1 MPVELWLAYAVT
13 VCLLVMVPGPVVG
26 VVVAIAG
33 AAGRRPA
40 LAMTAGASVS
50 IALQLSAAALGLAS
64 ILALAGHAFE
74 VLRWVCAAYLVY
86 MAVRLWRAPV
96 ETDSADATARPV
108 SDRAG
113 FVQGFLV
120 SSTNPKSLVFFAAF
134 FPQFIDP
141 ARPVWLQLLILTVTF
156 QAVFTAGV
164 TTYAIAA
171 ARLGRFA
178 GRPGLARV
186 RNRVLA
192 SFLAAGGVGLA
203 VLRR

>member
-1 MPVELWLAYAVT
+1 MPLELWLAYAVT
-13 VCLLVMVPGPVVG
+13 VSLLVMVPGPVVG
-26 VVVAIAG
+26 AVIATAG

-40 LAMTAGASVS
+40 LAATAGASVS
-50 IALQLSAAALGLAS
+50 IALQLTAAAVGLAS
-64 ILALAGHAFE
+64 LMAVMGQAFE

-86 MAVRLWRAPV
+86 MAVKLWRAPV
-96 ETDSADATARPV
+96 EDPGAGRQPV
-108 SDRAG
+108 SDSAG

-141 ARPVWLQLLILTVTF
+141 TGATAMQLLVLALTF
-156 QAVFTAGV
+156 QVVFTTGV
-164 TTYAIAA
+164 AVYALAA

-178 GRPGLARV
+178 GRPDLARL

-192 SFLAAGGVGLA
+192 VFLAAGGVGLA
-203 VLRR
+203 AFRR